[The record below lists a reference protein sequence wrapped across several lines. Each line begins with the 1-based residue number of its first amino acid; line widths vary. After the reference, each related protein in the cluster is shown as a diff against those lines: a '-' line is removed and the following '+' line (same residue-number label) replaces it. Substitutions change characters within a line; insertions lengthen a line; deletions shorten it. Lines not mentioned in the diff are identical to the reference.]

1 MRRSLDLAGKLTQL
15 HVLVLLLVAVAIFGS
30 ACDSGT
36 PASPPPASPT
46 ASNSLV
52 PPQNPAPTNQPS
64 TKVNEVG
71 IILNDS
77 GILPNSLG
85 LPAGKVQFIVT
96 NQGNVAHDLVISND
110 AGVVAKTPSFTK
122 ADGNKTLD
130 VTLQPGTYKLAS
142 DLPSDAD
149 KGMTGELDVK

>member
-1 MRRSLDLAGKLTQL
+1 M
-15 HVLVLLLVAVAIFGS
+15 AIFGS

-36 PASPPPASPT
+36 SSSPT
-46 ASNSLV
+46 PAAPTANNSLA
-52 PPQNPAPTNQPS
+52 PPQNPAPTNEPY

-71 IILNDS
+71 IILNDFS
-77 GILPNSLG
+77 ILPNNMA
-85 LPAGKVQFIVT
+85 LPAGKVRFTVT

-110 AGVVAKTPSFTK
+110 SGVIAKTPSFTK
-122 ADGNKTLD
+122 ADGTKTLD

-149 KGMTGELDVK
+149 KGMNGTLDVK